1 MNKLLSF
8 HGKQEVKDFYLA
20 RVKAHHAADEIVK
33 GRYWEGGKGCAVGC
47 TVHSSSHSDYEDLIG
62 VPRIIA
68 RLQDKIFEGMSNDK
82 AKEFPVRFLE
92 DMPVCVDLDNVWRK
106 FLSWLLIDENEGV
119 IKHAKTGAV
128 RVSIL
133 NVGNLLEKSTVS
145 EVSKEDF
152 IEVKNAASYAYNA
165 AAATCDVAA
174 TYAAD
179 AAYNAAFAT
188 AYNAA
193 AAVFAAGY
201 AADADAAAAD
211 VSARIRKYDLMAEKL
226 LELIKDAK

>member
-68 RLQDKIFEGMSNDK
+68 RLQDKIFEGMSNDR

-92 DMPVCVDLDNVWRK
+92 DMPVGVDLNNVWRK

-119 IKHAKTGAV
+119 IKHAKTEAV
-128 RVSIL
+128 RMSIL

-152 IEVKNAASYAYNA
+152 IEVKNAAYNA
-165 AAATCDVAA
+165 CDADADAA
-174 TYAAD
+174 YAVY
-179 AAYNAAFAT
+179 AAYNAAC
-188 AYNAA
+188 AA
-193 AAVFAAGY
+193 AY
-201 AADADAAAAD
+201 AADVYATDVVDSADAAGAYAD